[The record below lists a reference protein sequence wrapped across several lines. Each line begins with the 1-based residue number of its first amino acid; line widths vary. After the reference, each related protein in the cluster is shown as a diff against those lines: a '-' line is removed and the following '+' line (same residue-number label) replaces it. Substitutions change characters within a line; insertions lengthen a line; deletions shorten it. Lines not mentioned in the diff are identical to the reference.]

1 MLFSIIRLLWGVARE
16 QKKHPQRPA
25 IATGA
30 PRHVFVEYMGDPNVV
45 SGFFCSFA
53 SFFGGNCFVRYV
65 PKKCKSARN
74 FGHADLEM
82 PYLEQSNHM
91 RHGVWSCAYSPNVTE
106 KTATHMAVE
115 T

>member
-1 MLFSIIRLLWGVARE
+1 MLVQPDDKKKNRTVGGFLLFSIIRLLWGVARV

-45 SGFFCSFA
+45 SVFFCSFA

-65 PKKCKSARN
+65 PKKCNSARN
-74 FGHADLEM
+74 FGMHIWKC
-82 PYLEQSNHM
+82 HI
-91 RHGVWSCAYSPNVTE
+91 WSSQIT
-106 KTATHMAVE
+106 
-115 T
+115 